1 LTLVMRGARLI
12 ITYRNPSTGNGAKA
26 VVRSRLAA
34 VCEIQIACELQR
46 SEKREGERAAG
57 GEVPPPPRA
66 DFDVPTRTLGA
77 RTNQS
82 RVECCSEDNFSIG
95 GLRYKPS
102 LLHVRCS
109 FQSGKVV
116 ARRKICSRRSRMLP
130 EGGREVYSFGMTAV
144 IVTQHL

>member
-1 LTLVMRGARLI
+1 MRGARLI
-12 ITYRNPSTGNGAKA
+12 ITYRDPSTGNGAKA

-57 GEVPPPPRA
+57 GEVLPRA
-66 DFDVPTRTLGA
+66 DLGLA
-77 RTNQS
+77 P
-82 RVECCSEDNFSIG
+82 RVLVGTSKSG
-95 GLRYKPS
+95 R
-102 LLHVRCS
+102 LLIVGRRLYRWSTIQTFVTSCH
-109 FQSGKVV
+109 SGKVV
-116 ARRKICSRRSRMLP
+116 ARRAICSRRSRMLP